1 MTKITNIMGIG
12 KRMPYN
18 LPEGVLDQIEI
29 NVLKAT
35 GCGRK
40 PLRKLRTACI
50 TIAAAASLTVMA
62 IFAWH
67 RQPAT
72 ETSLEDVQHA
82 FANLDNSIPSIFI
95 VPQCPSTGS
104 WGAKLTR

>member
-12 KRMPYN
+12 KRMPYK
-18 LPEGVLDQIEI
+18 LPEGMLDQIES

-50 TIAAAASLTVMA
+50 TIAAAASLTIMA
-62 IFAWH
+62 IFSWYS
-67 RQPAT
+67 QPST

-82 FANLDNSIPSIFI
+82 FANLDNADQAFLSEIYYEDTFMII
-95 VPQCPSTGS
+95 NY
-104 WGAKLTR
+104 

>member
-12 KRMPYN
+12 KRMPYK
-18 LPEGVLDQIEI
+18 LPEGVLDQIES

-35 GCGRK
+35 GCVRK

-50 TIAAAASLTVMA
+50 TIAAAASLTIMA
-62 IFAWH
+62 IFAWY

-72 ETSLEDVQHA
+72 ETSLEDVQQA
-82 FANLDNSIPSIFI
+82 FANLDNADKAFLSEIYYEDTFMII
-95 VPQCPSTGS
+95 NY
-104 WGAKLTR
+104 